1 MVFDQGVGTVVSGTL
16 ITGVVQP
23 NDTLLLGPDS
33 TGKFQPVQI
42 KSMHRKRVNVTQVR
56 VPPGIRPKKCR
67 LSLTPIPP
75 ASWGRP
81 DTR

>member
-56 VPPGIRPKKCR
+56 VPPGIHKEEMSPV
-67 LSLTPIPP
+67 SDANP
-75 ASWGRP
+75 
-81 DTR
+81 TRELGSSGY